1 MLTMYY
7 HRDGERKK
15 DSMIYEEIGK
25 RIRELRESKDMSQEE
40 LTLKLGYKN
49 RSTIAKTMT

>member
-40 LTLKLGYKN
+40 LALKLGYKN

>member
-7 HRDGERKK
+7 HRDGEKKK

-40 LTLKLGYKN
+40 LALKLGYKN